1 MLSKRILQVLFALMM
16 LVPFF
21 SLAQVT
27 TSSITGTVK
36 TSDGKALDGA
46 SITATHQPSGSVYTT
61 ISRKNGE
68 FNLPGLRIG
77 GPYSVK
83 IEYVGLKTQTFQNI
97 TLVLGEAYD
106 VNAMLDDNTT
116 INENVVVT
124 TGIKRKSAVD
134 KTGASTVLNSRVLTT
149 MPTISRSIT
158 DFTRLTPQ
166 AGSGTGANAN
176 SFAGR
181 DGRYNNIQFD
191 GANLNN
197 NFGLSS
203 DPVPGGGSFQ
213 PISLDA
219 IDEISVNIAP
229 YDVRQSGF
237 TGAGIN
243 AVTKSGT
250 NDFHGSA
257 YGYYRNEK
265 FNGTKVGNTDI
276 GRGAPTTNKTF
287 GATFGGAIIKN
298 KLFFFANYEH
308 EEKNYQ
314 GVTYSPTGGSG
325 TGNVS
330 ATPIDSLKKF
340 SDFLRSNYGYE
351 TGAYDNFPSLTA
363 KATKF
368 LGRVDWNIN
377 KQNRLTVKYSDFTSD
392 DYTVLNGSS
401 IPNGGGFTV
410 VGGTGTV
417 SRLPNNR
424 FSQQSMSFANS
435 NYGTHHIVRTGT
447 VELNSSYSKISNQ
460 LLATLT
466 KIQDTRTIPGGQ
478 VFPTID
484 IFNNNGQNYMSAGN
498 DPFTNNNDVINNI
511 FSITDNFTYYVNK
524 HTLTAGVNYEYQK
537 VANMF
542 MGGSS
547 SYYAYNSLNDFMT
560 GKAPAY
566 YAYTYSLVD
575 GKPAVYSAELK
586 FGQLGF
592 YAQDEIKVS
601 NKLKVTAGL
610 RIDKPIYIEKALENP
625 AITALTF
632 PDQNGN
638 PTHYNTSQWPES
650 RWLVSP
656 RVGFRWD
663 AFGDKSLIVRGGT
676 GVFTGKIPFVFLTNI
691 PTNSGMYQY
700 GGAITN
706 PAASGITFNP
716 KPSAYQN
723 LFPTTAGSSVPA
735 NIVLVDPNFKFPTV
749 FRTNIGID
757 KNLGHGFNLTLE
769 ALITKDINAV
779 KMRNA
784 NLKTANG
791 EFSGPDNRVRYV
803 STANTDRY
811 IYPNITTAVVLE
823 NTNKGYAS
831 SFTALLS
838 KSFDKGFFG
847 SVAYTYS
854 VAKDVTANPG
864 SQASSVWNSN
874 PNVGTSNDVELA
886 SSSFVTPHRIVAN
899 VSYRFAYAKHFA
911 TTISLFYQGSSYGN
925 LSYIVNGDLNGDG
938 NSSTDLMF
946 IPKSGQDLNFEQY
959 TQTVNGVVYTF
970 TPQQQQAALDMFI
983 NNSSYLK
990 KHRGEYAQR
999 YGARYPWY
1007 NKVDARFLQEFYIT
1021 SGKTKHTLQFSAD
1034 ILNLPNLLNKY
1045 WGAVPFYTF
1054 NNPLVFRSVNGS
1066 NQPVYRMA
1074 NQNGVLV
1081 TNPFSQS
1088 LSTTSTWG
1096 LQLGLK
1102 YFF

>member
-1 MLSKRILQVLFALMM
+1 MLSKRILQVLFVLMM
-16 LVPFF
+16 LVPVF
-21 SLAQVT
+21 SMAQVT

-36 TSDGKALDGA
+36 TSDKKALDGA
-46 SITATHQPSGSVYTT
+46 SITATHQPSGTVYTT
-61 ISRKNGE
+61 ISRKNGA

-77 GPYSVK
+77 GPYSIK
-83 IEYVGLKTQTFQNI
+83 IEYVGLKTQTFENV
-97 TLVLGEAYD
+97 TLALGEAYD
-106 VNAMLDDNTT
+106 VNAVMDDNTA

-124 TGIKRKSAVD
+124 TGIKRKSAAD

-158 DFTRLTPQ
+158 DFTRMTPQ
-166 AGSGTGANAN
+166 AGSSN

-197 NFGLSS
+197 NFGLST
-203 DPVPGGGSFQ
+203 DPLPGGGTFQ

-219 IDEISVNIAP
+219 IDEIAVNIAP

-243 AVTKSGT
+243 AVTKSGN

-265 FNGTKVGNTDI
+265 YNGTKVGNNDI
-276 GRGAPTTNKTF
+276 GRGAPTTNKTY
-287 GATFGGAIIKN
+287 GATFSGPIIKN

-308 EEKNYQ
+308 EEKTYQ
-314 GVTYSPTGGSG
+314 GVTFSPAGGSG
-325 TGNVS
+325 RGNAS
-330 ATPIDSLKKF
+330 TTPVDSLKKF
-340 SDFLRSNYGYE
+340 SDFLRSTYGYE
-351 TGAYDNFPSLTA
+351 TGAYDNFPALTA

-368 LGRVDWNIN
+368 LARVDWNIN
-377 KQNRLTVKYSDFTSD
+377 KQNRLTVKYSDYKSD

-401 IPNGGGFTV
+401 IPNGGGFSVT
-410 VGGTGTV
+410 GGTGTL
-417 SRLPNNR
+417 SRLPQNR
-424 FSQQSMSFANS
+424 FSAASMSFENS

-447 VELNSSYSKISNQ
+447 VELNSTYSKISNQ
-460 LLATLT
+460 LLATIT

-484 IFNNNGQNYMSAGN
+484 IFNGTSGPGQNYMSAGN
-498 DPFTNNNDVINNI
+498 DPFTNNNDIINNI
-511 FSITDNFTYYVNK
+511 YSFTDNFTYYVNK

-560 GKAPAY
+560 GKAPVY

-586 FGQLGF
+586 FAQLGF
-592 YAQDEIKVS
+592 YVQDEIKVN
-601 NKLKVTAGL
+601 NKFKLTAGI
-610 RIDKPIYIEKALENP
+610 RIDKPIYTENPLENP

-632 PDQNGN
+632 PDKDGN
-638 PTHYNTSQWPES
+638 PTHYNTGKWPES

-676 GVFTGKIPFVFLTNI
+676 GIFAGKIPFVFLTNI
-691 PTNSGMYQY
+691 PTNSGMYQF

-706 PAASGITFNP
+706 AATLAGITFNP
-716 KPSAYQN
+716 KPNAYQN
-723 LFPTTAGSSVPA
+723 LFPSTAGATVQP
-735 NIVLVDPNFKFPTV
+735 NIVMVDPNFKFPTV
-749 FRTNIGID
+749 FRTNLAID
-757 KNLGHGFNLTLE
+757 KNLGNGFNLTLE

-784 NLKTANG
+784 NLKAATG
-791 EFSGPDNRVRYV
+791 EFSGPDTRPRYV
-803 STANTDRY
+803 STANSDRY
-811 IYPNITTAVVLE
+811 IYPNITSAIVLE
-823 NTNKGYAS
+823 NTSKGYS
-831 SFTALLS
+831 SSLTAMLS
-838 KSFDKGFFG
+838 KNFDKGFYG

-864 SQASSVWNSN
+864 NQASSVWNSN

-886 SSSFVTPHRIVAN
+886 TSSFVTPHRIVAN

-925 LSYIVNGDLNGDG
+925 LSYIVNGDINGDG

-946 IPKSGQDLNFEQY
+946 IPNSAQDLNFEQY
-959 TQTVNGVVYTF
+959 SQTVNGVVYTF
-970 TPQQQQAALDMFI
+970 TAQQQAAALDKFI
-983 NNSSYLK
+983 NNSSYLS
-990 KHRGEYAQR
+990 KHRGEYAGR
-999 YGARYPWY
+999 YAARYPWY
-1007 NKVDARFLQEFYIT
+1007 NRVDARFLQEFYIN

-1045 WGAVPFYTF
+1045 WGGTPFYSV
-1054 NNPLVFRSVNGS
+1054 NNPLVYRSVNAN

-1074 NQNGVLV
+1074 NQNGLLV
-1081 TNPFSQS
+1081 TNPFGTSQ
-1088 LSTTSTWG
+1088 TTSSTWG